1 MLYLCDYYSVPM
13 IIMEMTMM
21 INCDNG
27 YDDGS
32 KDYSDDL

>member
-1 MLYLCDYYSVPM
+1 M

-32 KDYSDDL
+32 KDYSDDLWRQ